1 MIKFLIRRTLI
12 AIPQLFALSILIFLL
27 ASAMPGDALSGEIDP
42 TVTGDTLQHLR
53 DLHGLN
59 DPWYEQYGRWIT
71 GIATELDFGKS
82 FQYKMPVIDLIGD
95 RIWNTAGLGL
105 LTLFFTYLLAIPLGI
120 TSGRFNDS
128 PLDRAVGVYTYVGF
142 AVPSFIFGLIALFV
156 FGFQLGWF
164 PTGGSVTPGMTPGT
178 FDYYLSKLY
187 HMILPALSLALIS
200 TVGTVQYLRSEIIDV
215 KQKEFILTARAKGA
229 SEERVY
235 NRHVLRNSLLPI
247 AAFFG
252 YELVGILGGSI
263 FIERIF
269 SFPGLGDLLVRS
281 VTTRDYSVVTAL
293 MMMFGTL
300 TIIGTMLSDI
310 ILAAVD
316 PRIRIK

>member
-1 MIKFLIRRTLI
+1 MLKFLIRRILI
-12 AIPQLFALSILIFLL
+12 AIPQLFALSIIIFVL
-27 ASAMPGDALSGEIDP
+27 ASMMPGDALSGEIDP
-42 TVTGDTLQHLR
+42 TVTGETLEHLR
-53 DLHGLN
+53 ELHGLN
-59 DPWYEQYGRWIT
+59 DPWYEQYGRWAGSILT
-71 GIATELDFGKS
+71 DFDFGRS
-82 FQYKMPVIDLIGD
+82 FVYKMPVIDLIGD
-95 RIWNTAGLGL
+95 RMLNTALLGV
-105 LTLFFTYLLAIPLGI
+105 LTLLFTYLLAIPLGI

-128 PLDRAVGVYTYVGF
+128 LIDRAVGLYTYVGF

-164 PTGGSVTPGMTPGT
+164 PTGGSVTPGLQTGT
-178 FDYYLSKLY
+178 FEYYISKLY

-215 KQKEFILTARAKGA
+215 KHKEFILTARAKGA

-235 NRHVLRNSLLPI
+235 NRHILRNSLLPI

-252 YELVGILGGSI
+252 YEIVGIMGGAI

-269 SFPGLGDLLVRS
+269 SFPGMGDLMVRS
-281 VTTRDYSVVTAL
+281 VLQRDYSVVTAL

-310 ILAAVD
+310 ILAIVD